1 MARTLPEATQPI
13 AARELATHVAP
24 NGHSESALQSHGV
37 TIWLTGLS
45 GAGKSTIARR
55 LIDDLRSRGRR
66 VEILDGDVIRANL
79 SKGLGFSK
87 EDRDTNIRRIGF
99 VAELLTRNG
108 IVAVIAAIS
117 PYRAV
122 RDELRAQIGDFIEV
136 HVDCP
141 LEELVRRDVKGLYA
155 KAIAGEISGFTG
167 ISDPYEAP
175 VAPEVTLD
183 TAAQSVDDC
192 VASILGVLSA
202 RGYLDHGPTL
212 TFHAAVASTS
222 HNGNHGQDHNG
233 HSIKSQVPAGIS
245 AHGGRLEVRLA
256 GPERAIELGR
266 EMPSL
271 PQIELDSWSFADLEL
286 MAGGALSPLTGF
298 MGEAD
303 MVCVRDRMRLTSG
316 LPWSLPVMLP
326 VGGEIAAALKPG
338 QRVALCRDG
347 YPLAVLTVSETYAFD
362 RRLLCT
368 EIFGVSDPE
377 HPGVAHVLSGPDHA
391 VAGPV
396 EVACLPAGDFNERR
410 LTPLQT
416 RALFAERGWTSIAGF
431 QTRNPIHRAHEYLIK
446 VALEQVD
453 GLLIHPLV
461 GATKVDDISAETRM
475 RCYDVLMARYFPT
488 SRVALAVFPG
498 AMRYAGPRE
507 AVFHALIRQNYGC
520 THFMVGRDHAGV
532 GSYYGTYAAQQI
544 FDAFRPGEIGI
555 QVLKFE
561 QAFYCKGCGGMASSK
576 TCPHDAG
583 DRVTLSGTAVRNLLE
598 SGGGLPVEFTRPEV
612 AGILI
617 DSLRRT

>member
-1 MARTLPEATQPI
+1 VARTLPEATQSI
-13 AARELATHVAP
+13 VARELVAPAAP
-24 NGHSESALQSHGV
+24 NGHSEPALQSHGV

-55 LIDDLRSRGRR
+55 LVDDLRSRGRG
-66 VEILDGDVIRANL
+66 VEVLDGDLIRANL

-99 VAELLTRNG
+99 VADLLTRNG
-108 IVAVIAAIS
+108 VVAVIAAIS
-117 PYRAV
+117 PYRAI

-175 VAPEVTLD
+175 AAPEVALD
-183 TAAQSVDDC
+183 TAVQSVDDC
-192 VASILGVLSA
+192 VASILRALAA
-202 RGYLDHGPTL
+202 RGYLTPRPAL
-212 TFHAAVASTS
+212 AFHATVASNS
-222 HNGNHGQDHNG
+222 HNGSHGQDHSGDSN
-233 HSIKSQVPAGIS
+233 HSHAPAGIS

-256 GPERAIELGR
+256 SPERAIELGR

-271 PQIELDSWSFADLEL
+271 PQIELDAWSFADLEL

-303 MVCVRDRMRLTSG
+303 MVCVRDRMRLTNG

-326 VGGEIAAALKPG
+326 VGGELAAALKPG

-362 RRLLCT
+362 RHVLCT
-368 EIFGVSDPE
+368 EIFGVADPE

-396 EVACLPAGDFNERR
+396 EVARLPARDFAERR
-410 LTPLQT
+410 LTPVQT
-416 RALFAERGWTSIAGF
+416 RALFAQRGWTSIAGF

-520 THFMVGRDHAGV
+520 THFIVGRDHAGV

-561 QAFYCKGCGGMASSK
+561 QAFYCKACDGMASSK

>member
-1 MARTLPEATQPI
+1 LARTLHDLTDMI
-13 AARELATHVAP
+13 AARRPAAP
-24 NGHSESALQSHGV
+24 NGNSERARQSHGV

-55 LIDDLRSRGRR
+55 LVEELRSRGHG
-66 VEILDGDVIRANL
+66 VEILDGDVVRANL

-99 VAELLTRNG
+99 VADLLTRNG
-108 IVAVIAAIS
+108 VVAVIAAIS
-117 PYRAV
+117 PYRAI

-141 LEELVRRDVKGLYA
+141 LDELVRRDVKGLYA

-175 VAPEVTLD
+175 LAPEVTLD
-183 TAAQSVDDC
+183 TAAQSVEDC
-192 VASILGVLSA
+192 VASILGALA
-202 RGYLDHGPTL
+202 AHGHLDPGQ
-212 TFHAAVASTS
+212 AVAFPAAAASS
-222 HNGNHGQDHNG
+222 AYNGNHGQDHNG
-233 HSIKSQVPAGIS
+233 HSNKSQVPAGIS

-256 GPERAIELGR
+256 RPERAVELLS

-271 PQIELDSWSFADLEL
+271 PQIELDAWSFADLEL

-298 MGEAD
+298 MCEAD
-303 MVCVRDRMRLTSG
+303 VVCVRDRMRLING

-326 VGGEIAAALKPG
+326 VERELAAALKPG

-362 RRLLCT
+362 RPLLCS
-368 EIFGVSDPE
+368 EVFGVSDPE
-377 HPGVAHVLSGPDHA
+377 HPGVAHVLSGPGHA

-396 EVACLPAGDFNERR
+396 EVARLPIGDFAERR
-410 LTPLQT
+410 LTPVQT
-416 RALFAERGWTSIAGF
+416 RALFAERGWRSIAGF

-446 VALEQVD
+446 VALEQLD
-453 GLLIHPLV
+453 GMLIHPLV
-461 GATKVDDISAETRM
+461 GATKADDISAETRM
-475 RCYDVLMARYFPT
+475 RCYDVLMAGYFPT
-488 SRVALAVFPG
+488 SRVTLAVFPG

-561 QAFYCKGCGGMASSK
+561 QAFYCKGCNGMASSK

-598 SGGGLPVEFTRPEV
+598 SGASLPVEFTRPEV

>member
-1 MARTLPEATQPI
+1 VTRTLSDATQTI
-13 AARELATHVAP
+13 VARGPVAP
-24 NGHSESALQSHGV
+24 AAGNGHSEPALKPHGV

-55 LIDDLRSRGRR
+55 LVNELRSRGRG

-99 VAELLTRNG
+99 VADLLTHNG
-108 IVAVIAAIS
+108 VVAVIAAIS
-117 PYRAV
+117 PYRAI

-141 LEELVRRDVKGLYA
+141 LDELVRRDVKGLYA

-175 VAPEVTLD
+175 AAPEVALD
-183 TAAQSVDDC
+183 TSTQSVEDC
-192 VASILGVLSA
+192 VASILGALAA
-202 RGYLDHGPTL
+202 RGYVDPARAL
-212 TFHAAVASTS
+212 TFPAAITSTS
-222 HNGNHGQDHNG
+222 YNGNRGQDHNG
-233 HSIKSQVPAGIS
+233 DSNKSQVPAVS

-256 GPERAIELGR
+256 SPERAIELGR

-271 PQIELDSWSFADLEL
+271 PQIELDAWSFADLEL

-298 MGEAD
+298 MCEAD
-303 MVCVRDRMRLTSG
+303 LICVRDRMRLTNG

-326 VGGEIAAALKPG
+326 VSGEAAAGLKPG
-338 QRVALCRDG
+338 RRVALCRDG
-347 YPLAVLTVSETYAFD
+347 HPLAVLTVSETYGLD
-362 RRLLCT
+362 RQLLCS
-368 EIFGVSDPE
+368 EVFGVSDPQ
-377 HPGVAHVLSGPDHA
+377 HPGVAHVLNGPDRA

-396 EVACLPAGDFNERR
+396 EVARLPAGDFAERR
-410 LTPLQT
+410 LTPVQT
-416 RALFAERGWTSIAGF
+416 RALFAERGWKRIAGF

-461 GATKVDDISAETRM
+461 GATKGDDISAETRM
-475 RCYDVLMARYFPT
+475 RCYDVLMARYFPS
-488 SRVALAVFPG
+488 SRVALAVFPS

-520 THFMVGRDHAGV
+520 THFIVGRDHAGV
-532 GSYYGTYAAQQI
+532 GSYYGTYAAQEI
-544 FDAFRPGEIGI
+544 FDTFRPGEIGI
-555 QVLKFE
+555 QVLKLE
-561 QAFYCKGCGGMASSK
+561 QAYFCKVCDGMASSK
-576 TCPHDAG
+576 TCPHGAE
-583 DRVTLSGTAVRNLLE
+583 DRVTLSGTAVRSLLE
-598 SGGGLPVEFTRPEV
+598 SGSDLPVEFTRPEV
-612 AGILI
+612 ARILI